1 METAA
6 PTPHRLAGLVESCVG
21 FDLRTAPDARH
32 HGLPSPAG
40 TLIVAFADPL
50 DCGWS
55 DGSQRGRWRL
65 LVAGLHDR
73 PALIRAHGRMAGVQL
88 ALTPRG
94 ARALLGVPIGALAG
108 TLASG
113 SAVGLP
119 EARLAD
125 TESLPWPRRL
135 AAVQDALASL
145 LRLAPEPAPEVAE
158 AWRLLRARAGRVR
171 IDALAEHVGWS
182 RRRLGRAF
190 SAEYGMSPKR
200 AAEIARF
207 DRARALVDA
216 GTGLAEA
223 SLRAGYA
230 DQAHL
235 TRSWRG
241 LAGTTPTATLRE
253 SPTFKTPP
261 TETDRIT
268 P

>member
-6 PTPHRLAGLVESCVG
+6 PTPPRLAGLVESCVG
-21 FDLRTAPDARH
+21 FDLRTEPDALH

-40 TLIVAFADPL
+40 TVIVAFADPL

-55 DGSQRGRWRL
+55 DGAGRGRWRL
-65 LVAGLHDR
+65 LVAGLHQR
-73 PALIRAHGRMAGVQL
+73 PALIHPHGRMAGVQL

-113 SAVGLP
+113 GEVGLP
-119 EARLAD
+119 EAWLAD

-135 AAVQDALASL
+135 AAVQDALASR
-145 LRLAPEPAPEVAE
+145 LRAAAEPAPEVTQ
-158 AWRLLRARAGRVR
+158 AWRLLRARGGRIR
-171 IDALAEHVGWS
+171 IDTLAQHVGWS

-190 SAEYGMSPKR
+190 TAEYGLSPKQ
-200 AAEIARF
+200 AAEIIRF
-207 DRARALVDA
+207 DHARTLVDA
-216 GTGLAEA
+216 GVGLAEA
-223 SLRAGYA
+223 STRTGYA

-235 TRSWRG
+235 TRSWRS
-241 LAGTTPTATLRE
+241 LAGMTPTATLRE
-253 SPTFKTPP
+253 SQTFKTPTIE
-261 TETDRIT
+261 TERIA